1 LNYTYL
7 KYLDKTNLLYIMS
20 KFTPVNVDLEE
31 KDGESVVSD
40 ETSDNDSDYEDKEED
55 VEDVEN
61 DEDAEDDE
69 DVENDEVESVNSADI
84 INIKNAL
91 GDDELLRNIGEHEAD
106 HDDIDTSYQKLEDY
120 MILSDLEKMHPES
133 QCINFDEVAALTR
146 VVRDANA
153 KIIDPLHKTAPFITK
168 YEKARIIGARAEQ
181 IERGATPFVEVDSHI
196 INARTIAM
204 MEYSLKVIP
213 FIIARPLPNKTIE
226 YWKLQ
231 DLEFL

>member
-1 LNYTYL
+1 
-7 KYLDKTNLLYIMS
+7 MS
-20 KFTPVNVDLEE
+20 KFIPVIEE

-40 ETSDNDSDYEDKEED
+40 DDSDNDSDYEDNKEDD
-55 VEDVEN
+55 VEDIED
-61 DEDAEDDE
+61 DEDAEEDE
-69 DVENDEVESVNSADI
+69 EAENDEVESVNSEDI
-84 INIKNAL
+84 INLRSAL
-91 GDDELLRNIGEHEAD
+91 GEDEPLRNNTGDQEPDLDEM
-106 HDDIDTSYQKLEDY
+106 DTSYQKLEDY

-133 QCINFDEVAALTR
+133 QCINFEEVAALTR
-146 VVRDANA
+146 VVRDANS

-181 IERGATPFVEVDSHI
+181 IERGATPFVPVDSHI

-204 MEYSLKVIP
+204 MEYDLKIIP

>member
-1 LNYTYL
+1 
-7 KYLDKTNLLYIMS
+7 MS
-20 KFTPVNVDLEE
+20 KFPAIIEE

-40 ETSDNDSDYEDKEED
+40 DDSDNESDYEDKEDD
-55 VEDVEN
+55 VEDVADD
-61 DEDAEDDE
+61 DEDAADDDE
-69 DVENDEVESVNSADI
+69 DADNEDAESVNSAEM
-84 INIKNAL
+84 ININSL
-91 GDDELLRNIGEHEAD
+91 VEDEPALRNVGANMEPDLDEEM
-106 HDDIDTSYQKLEDY
+106 DTSYQKLEDY

-181 IERGATPFVEVDSHI
+181 IERGAMPFVEVDSHI

-204 MEYSLKVIP
+204 MEYDLKKIP

>member
-1 LNYTYL
+1 
-7 KYLDKTNLLYIMS
+7 MS
-20 KFTPVNVDLEE
+20 KFSAIGTNLEE
-31 KDGESVVSD
+31 KDGEESVVSD
-40 ETSDNDSDYEDKEED
+40 DDSDNDSEYEDKEED
-55 VEDVEN
+55 VEDAVDDEEDAEE
-61 DEDAEDDE
+61 DEDAENDDAA
-69 DVENDEVESVNSADI
+69 SVNSADI
-84 INIKNAL
+84 MNMKNV
-91 GDDELLRNIGEHEAD
+91 GDDDEPILIVGAHVEPDLDEE
-106 HDDIDTSYQKLEDY
+106 IDTSYQKLEDY
-120 MILSDLEKMHPES
+120 MILTDLENMHPES

-181 IERGATPFVEVDSHI
+181 IERGAMPFVEVDSHI

-204 MEYSLKVIP
+204 MEYDLKIIP

>member
-1 LNYTYL
+1 
-7 KYLDKTNLLYIMS
+7 MS
-20 KFTPVNVDLEE
+20 KFAPVVEE

-40 ETSDNDSDYEDKEED
+40 ETSDNDSDYDNDKEED
-55 VEDVEN
+55 VEDVE
-61 DEDAEDDE
+61 DDDDVEDDE
-69 DVENDEVESVNSADI
+69 EAENDEMESVNSEDM
-84 INIKNAL
+84 INMKNTL
-91 GDDELLRNIGEHEAD
+91 GDDEPIQNNMGD
-106 HDDIDTSYQKLEDY
+106 HDTDLDETDTSYQKLEDY

-133 QCINFDEVAALTR
+133 QCINFEEVAALTR
-146 VVRDANA
+146 VVRDANS

-181 IERGATPFVEVDSHI
+181 IERGAMPFVQVDSHI

-204 MEYSLKVIP
+204 MEYDLKVIP

>member
-1 LNYTYL
+1 
-7 KYLDKTNLLYIMS
+7 MS
-20 KFTPVNVDLEE
+20 KFPAIIEE

-40 ETSDNDSDYEDKEED
+40 DDSDNESDYEDKEDD
-55 VEDVEN
+55 VEDVADD
-61 DEDAEDDE
+61 DEDAADDDE
-69 DVENDEVESVNSADI
+69 DADNEDAESVNSAEM
-84 INIKNAL
+84 ININSL
-91 GDDELLRNIGEHEAD
+91 VEEDESALRNMGANMEPDLDEEM
-106 HDDIDTSYQKLEDY
+106 DTSYQKLEDY

-146 VVRDANA
+146 VVRDANS

-181 IERGATPFVEVDSHI
+181 IERGAMPFVEVDSHI

-204 MEYSLKVIP
+204 MEYDLKKIP

>member
-1 LNYTYL
+1 
-7 KYLDKTNLLYIMS
+7 MS
-20 KFTPVNVDLEE
+20 KFPAIIEE

-40 ETSDNDSDYEDKEED
+40 DDSDNESDYEDKEDD
-55 VEDVEN
+55 VEDVADD
-61 DEDAEDDE
+61 DEDAADDDE
-69 DVENDEVESVNSADI
+69 DADNEDAESVNSAEM
-84 INIKNAL
+84 ININSL
-91 GDDELLRNIGEHEAD
+91 VEDEPALRNVSANMEPDLDEM
-106 HDDIDTSYQKLEDY
+106 DTSYQKLEDY

-146 VVRDANA
+146 VVRDANG
-153 KIIDPLHKTAPFITK
+153 KIVDPLHKTAPFITK

-181 IERGATPFVEVDSHI
+181 IERGAMPFVQVDSHI

-204 MEYSLKVIP
+204 MEYDLKKIP

-231 DLEFL
+231 DLEYL

>member
-1 LNYTYL
+1 
-7 KYLDKTNLLYIMS
+7 MS
-20 KFTPVNVDLEE
+20 KFPAIIEE

-40 ETSDNDSDYEDKEED
+40 DDSDNESDYEDKEDD
-55 VEDVEN
+55 VEDVADD
-61 DEDAEDDE
+61 DEDAADDDE
-69 DVENDEVESVNSADI
+69 DADNEDAESVNSAEM
-84 INIKNAL
+84 ININSL
-91 GDDELLRNIGEHEAD
+91 VEDEPALRNVGANMEPDLDEM
-106 HDDIDTSYQKLEDY
+106 DTSYQKLEDY

-146 VVRDANA
+146 VVRDANG

-181 IERGATPFVEVDSHI
+181 IERGAMPFVEVDSQI

-204 MEYSLKVIP
+204 MEYDLKKIP

>member
-1 LNYTYL
+1 
-7 KYLDKTNLLYIMS
+7 MS
-20 KFTPVNVDLEE
+20 KFSAIGTNLEE
-31 KDGESVVSD
+31 KDGEGEESVVSD
-40 ETSDNDSDYEDKEED
+40 DDSENDSEYEDKEDD
-55 VEDVEN
+55 VEDAADEEEDAEE
-61 DEDAEDDE
+61 DEDAENDDAA
-69 DVENDEVESVNSADI
+69 SVNSADI
-84 INIKNAL
+84 MNIKNAL
-91 GDDELLRNIGEHEAD
+91 AGEDDETILNVGAHIEPDLDEEN
-106 HDDIDTSYQKLEDY
+106 DTSYQKLEDY
-120 MILSDLEKMHPES
+120 MILTDLENMHPES

-146 VVRDANA
+146 VVRDANS

-181 IERGATPFVEVDSHI
+181 IERGAMPFVQVDSHI

-204 MEYSLKVIP
+204 MEYDLKIIP

>member
-1 LNYTYL
+1 
-7 KYLDKTNLLYIMS
+7 MS
-20 KFTPVNVDLEE
+20 KFPAIHEE
-31 KDGESVVSD
+31 KDGEESVVSED
-40 ETSDNDSDYEDKEED
+40 DSDNESDYEDKEDD
-55 VEDVEN
+55 VEDVADD
-61 DEDAEDDE
+61 DEDAEEDE
-69 DVENDEVESVNSADI
+69 DAENDDAASVNSADM
-84 INIKNAL
+84 INMKNAL
-91 GDDELLRNIGEHEAD
+91 VGDDESLLRNVGAHVEPDLED
-106 HDDIDTSYQKLEDY
+106 ENDTSYQKLEDY
-120 MILSDLEKMHPES
+120 MILTDLEKMHPES

-181 IERGATPFVEVDSHI
+181 IERGAMPFVQVDSHI
-196 INARTIAM
+196 INARPIAM
-204 MEYSLKVIP
+204 MEYDLKVIP

>member
-1 LNYTYL
+1 
-7 KYLDKTNLLYIMS
+7 MS
-20 KFTPVNVDLEE
+20 KFPAIIEE

-40 ETSDNDSDYEDKEED
+40 DDSDNESDYEDKEDD
-55 VEDVEN
+55 VEDVADD
-61 DEDAEDDE
+61 DEDAADDDE
-69 DVENDEVESVNSADI
+69 DADNEDAESVNSAEM
-84 INIKNAL
+84 ININSL
-91 GDDELLRNIGEHEAD
+91 VEEDESALRNMGANMEPDLDEEM
-106 HDDIDTSYQKLEDY
+106 DTSYQKLEDY

-181 IERGATPFVEVDSHI
+181 IERGAMPFVEVDSHI

-204 MEYSLKVIP
+204 MEYDLKKIP